1 MLPTHRRRPML
12 AALLAATSYAAT
24 GFAAPAA
31 AQTPAPVKIGVM
43 GDQSGPYADNGGP
56 GSVLAATMAI
66 EDFGKTVLGRPIQ
79 LLVGDDQNKPDIGV
93 AMARKWLNDDKVDAI
108 LTFTISPT
116 ALGVQ
121 PLMTEAKKP
130 HLIAGTGTADLTGR
144 ACSPMA
150 INFVYDT
157 YVMPKAIARAL
168 VADGKDTWFFITVDY
183 AFGAAMEAAAT
194 QFVREAGGKVLGTAK
209 HPLGTTDFA
218 SQLLQAQASG
228 AKVVAFA
235 NAGADFTNALKQAGE
250 FGLAKRG
257 QTLASTGTTINT
269 IVAVGLDAAQGMQFT
284 VPLYWDMSEETR
296 TWSRRFMARF
306 GNKAPTFLQS
316 GAYSATWHYLNA
328 IKASGTTEGEAV
340 MAKMKAT
347 PINDFQMKN
356 VPIRADG
363 HVLRPMHLVQVK
375 SPAESKEPYD
385 VYKITATVAPDSIW
399 RTVKEAGCPYAQN

>member
-1 MLPTHRRRPML
+1 MPTLPRRPLL
-12 AALLAATSYAAT
+12 AGLLAAAALS
-24 GFAAPAA
+24 APAA
-31 AQTPAPVKIGVM
+31 AQSPPPLKIAVM
-43 GDQSGPYADNGGP
+43 GDMSGPYADNGGP

-79 LLVGDDQNKPDIGV
+79 LMIGDDQNKPDIGV

-121 PLMTEAKKP
+121 PLMTDAKKP
-130 HLIAGTGTADLTGR
+130 HLIAGTGTADLTGK

-168 VADGKDTWFFITVDY
+168 VAEGKDTWFFITVDY
-183 AFGAAMEAAAT
+183 AFGAAMENAASH
-194 QFVREAGGKVLGTAK
+194 FVREAGGRVLGSVK

-218 SQLLQAQASG
+218 SQLLAAQASG

-235 NAGADFTNALKQAGE
+235 NAGADFSNVLKQAGE
-250 FGLAKRG
+250 FGLTKRG
-257 QTLASTGTTINT
+257 QVLASTGTTINT
-269 IVAVGLDAAQGMQFT
+269 IVAVGLEAAQGMQFT
-284 VPLYWDMSEETR
+284 VPFYWDMDEETR
-296 TWSRRFMARF
+296 AWSRKFMARF
-306 GNKAPTFLQS
+306 NNKAPTFLQS
-316 GAYSATWHYLNA
+316 GAYSAVWHYLNA
-328 IKASGTTEGEAV
+328 VKAAGTTDGEAV

-363 HVLRPMHLVQVK
+363 HVLRPMFLAQVK

-385 VYKITATVAPDSIW
+385 VYRITAKVAPDTVW
-399 RTVKEAGCPYAQN
+399 RTVKEAGCAFAQN